1 MQPSLGLPIIFFLS
15 GGNLGILA
23 EQPYRYFV
31 GSYIRY
37 LLRSSLERGDFSL
50 IKNSNH
56 KIFYGYIVVI
66 ASFFIIFVMHG
77 MYSVY
82 GVFFNPLQT
91 EFGWSRTMLSGA
103 HSLAFF
109 LEGLF
114 AIVVGRLTDR
124 FGPKII
130 MVACGFVLGLG
141 YSLMS
146 QVNAVWQ
153 LYFFYGVIVGIGTG
167 SGNVSLLSTTARWF
181 IKRRGMMSG
190 IVKVGTGAGLFIT
203 PLVATWLIS
212 SYGWRDSYVI
222 LGIISMLGIV
232 SVAQFLRRDPSQKGL
247 EPYGAH
253 EQGASSSY
261 LVSEGLPL
269 REAIYTKQ
277 FWMVCAMYF
286 IIWYFAMSM
295 TLHIVPYA
303 LDLGVSAARAAGVL
317 STIGGISI
325 LGRVIM
331 GGTGDRVGNRRALV
345 ICFLILIIALSWLQL
360 AKGLWA
366 LYLFAA
372 IYGFSH
378 GGFFALVSPLV
389 AELFGTRSL
398 GVIFG
403 TVLFIT
409 QIGGAIGPA
418 VTGRIFDI
426 TRSYQLA
433 FLILLVASV
442 LGFMLSILLRPIRAK
457 GEK

>member
-1 MQPSLGLPIIFFLS
+1 
-15 GGNLGILA
+15 
-23 EQPYRYFV
+23 
-31 GSYIRY
+31 
-37 LLRSSLERGDFSL
+37 
-50 IKNSNH
+50 
-56 KIFYGYIVVI
+56 
-66 ASFFIIFVMHG
+66 MHG
-77 MYSVY
+77 MHSAY

-91 EFGWSRTMLSGA
+91 EFGWNRTTISGA

-109 LEGLF
+109 LEGLS

-124 FGPKII
+124 FGPRII
-130 MVACGFVLGLG
+130 MVACGFILGLG

-146 QVNAVWQ
+146 QVNTVWQ
-153 LYFFYGVIVGIGTG
+153 LYFFYGVIVGLGTG

-181 IKRRGMMSG
+181 IKRLGMMSG
-190 IVKVGTGAGLFIT
+190 IVKVGTGAGLFIM

-212 SYGWRDSYVI
+212 SYGWRDSYVF
-222 LGIISMLGIV
+222 LGIISMIGIV
-232 SVAQFLRRDPSQKGL
+232 SVAQVLRRDPSQKGL

-261 LVSEGLPL
+261 LAGEGLTL
-269 REAIYTKQ
+269 REAMYTKQ
-277 FWMVCAMYF
+277 FWMFCAMYF
-286 IIWYFAMSM
+286 MVWYFAISM
-295 TLHIVPYA
+295 TLHIVPHA
-303 LDLGVSAARAAGVL
+303 LDIGASAARAAGVL
-317 STIGGISI
+317 STIGGASI
-325 LGRVIM
+325 LGRLVM
-331 GGTGDRVGNRRALV
+331 GGTGDRVGIRRALV

-360 AKGLWA
+360 AKELWA

-389 AELFGTRSL
+389 AELFGTRSH

-418 VTGRIFDI
+418 VTGYIFDI

-433 FLILLVASV
+433 FLILLVAGMV
-442 LGFMLSILLRPIRAK
+442 GFMLSILLRPIRAR
-457 GEK
+457 